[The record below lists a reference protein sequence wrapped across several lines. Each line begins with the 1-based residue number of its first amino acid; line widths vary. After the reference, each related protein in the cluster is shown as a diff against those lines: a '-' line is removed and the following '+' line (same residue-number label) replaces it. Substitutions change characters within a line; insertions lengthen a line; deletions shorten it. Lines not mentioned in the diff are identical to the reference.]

1 MRAAREALDLALG
14 LSERARTMQPSAL
27 SVTFVTDNLIEAREF
42 YEKHF
47 GAKASFD
54 CGWYVVLKFGGDAN
68 GQEVGF
74 MEPQNGASP
83 YTGGSMLNLTFPDV
97 DAVHSELSGQGIVPA
112 MPLEDHPWGD
122 RGFGVVDPLGT
133 MVYCLTPIEA
143 TDEFKAFQTDL
154 S

>member
-1 MRAAREALDLALG
+1 ML
-14 LSERARTMQPSAL
+14 PYAL
-27 SVTFVTDNLIEAREF
+27 SVTFVTDKVAEAREF

-54 CGWYVVLKFGGDAN
+54 CGWYVILKLGGDAK

-83 YTGGSMLNLTFPDV
+83 YAGGSMLNLTFPNV
-97 DAVHSELSGQGIVPA
+97 DAIHTELSGQGIVPA

-122 RGFGVVDPLGT
+122 RGFAVLDPLGT

-143 TDEFKAFQTDL
+143 TDEFKAFQIDL
-154 S
+154 P